1 MSHSI
6 RLSKTFDATAVA
18 AGYGMTR
25 LEQDSFTLRQN
36 AAGFVGEISTDNAF
50 LNINHRVSPT
60 LGMEGHIKYANRDND
75 STFPAVGLLSATT
88 NQTLGVRIN
97 SIESMQYGLSAS
109 FRALPVKSTLTAGWV
124 REDTDRDLTW
134 TDVSL
139 TQGIAPQRS
148 LYREQTVS
156 DEAYLK
162 WVARPMPGMTLRVTP
177 SYLWADKTGLV
188 TDPEE
193 SLNFKSALSY
203 AATEGMQ
210 VNGYYNY
217 KQKQNSD
224 LTFTSALANDGLG
237 AVQTQDVESTFHAA
251 GVSINLIPKEQSNA
265 SVSFD
270 WTQNDFQSYYFSSDR
285 RRFEAGLTSANTLNF
300 LIRDS
305 SAYKVDT
312 YSLSFNGD
320 LQTTEHLKLSAGYTY
335 SISKGDVGSGLI
347 AAELLNTVDGRI
359 DNTLHSITL
368 GADFVLKKGTTL
380 RGGYV
385 YDKYDDDAYGV
396 LSGSVHTLMLG
407 LSYAM

>member
-1 MSHSI
+1 
-6 RLSKTFDATAVA
+6 
-18 AGYGMTR
+18 
-25 LEQDSFTLRQN
+25 
-36 AAGFVGEISTDNAF
+36 
-50 LNINHRVSPT
+50 
-60 LGMEGHIKYANRDND
+60 
-75 STFPAVGLLSATT
+75 
-88 NQTLGVRIN
+88 
-97 SIESMQYGLSAS
+97 
-109 FRALPVKSTLTAGWV
+109 
-124 REDTDRDLTW
+124 
-134 TDVSL
+134 VSL